1 TGGGG
6 GWRRRARTSQRP
18 RQHRQ
23 SRESSREAPR
33 SAPPSAPLG
42 GRPARE
48 PLRSRSPG
56 AAALRTLG
64 PILSILLRFL
74 HLGLGSGGCRED
86 VPPSGRGKKE
96 EKMKKYQRALALVSC
111 LSLCSLVWLPSWHV
125 CCKESSSPSSYYS
138 QDDSC
143 TLENEDVQFQEKDK
157 RKGPI
162 NTELSEKVGS
172 NLPIPPQ
179 ENKLKDDYIVDVQN
193 TESKKLS
200 SSVVKTLP
208 AVDLHEDSS
217 TVVVGSENIEN
228 ISSSS
233 TSEITPISKLD
244 EIEEPGTVPIAKPSE
259 IEQSETDCDVG
270 EALDG
275 NAPVDQPAFVSS
287 PESLVGQH
295 IENVSSSHGKGKITK
310 SEFESEVSTSEQRD
324 GDPKSAL
331 NASDN
336 LKNEILQS
344 SDYTKPGEI
353 DPTSVASP
361 KDPEDIPTFD
371 EWKKKVMEVEKEKS
385 QSMHPSSNGGLHAT
399 KKVQKNRNNYASV
412 ECGAKILA
420 ANPEAKSTSAILIE
434 NMDLYMLN
442 PCSTKIW
449 FVIELCEP
457 IQVKQLDIANY
468 ELFSSTPK
476 DFLVSI
482 SDRYPTNKW
491 IKLGTFH
498 GRDERNVQSFPLDE
512 QMYAKYVKMFIKYIK
527 VELIS
532 HFGSEHFC
540 PLSLIRVFGTS
551 MVEEYEEIADSQ
563 YQSERQELFDEDYD
577 YPLDYN
583 TGEDKSSKNLLGS
596 ATNAILNMVN
606 IAANILGAKT
616 EDLTEGNRSISEN
629 TTATTTPKMPES
641 VPVSSL
647 VTAPEFVTTEEHRE
661 DIEVSSPDIPKESP
675 IVQLVQEEE
684 EDASPSTVTLLGSGE
699 QEDESSP
706 WFELET
712 QIFCSEL
719 ATICCISTFS
729 EYIYEWC
736 SVSVAFYRQRS
747 RTAVNKERNDLVSFQ
762 PPLLLPAGSVDVSVL
777 QPQSE
782 ELNSKS
788 KENEAETIVGGDLS
802 SMGQGDLTNHTI
814 DAIELEPS
822 HPQTLSQSLHLD
834 VTPEINSLSKI
845 EVSESIKYETDPIP
859 SQVVPQEGFVEVDNE
874 TEKKSVSFSS
884 IEKPAVI
891 YETSKVNEVMDT
903 IVKEDVN
910 SMQIITK
917 LSETIVPPVNTP
929 TVPES
934 EDGEA
939 KINIADTPKQ
949 ILTPVVDSST
959 LPEVKEEEQSPEDAL
974 LRGLQRT
981 ATDFYAELQNSTD
994 LGYANGNL
1002 VHGSNQKES
1011 VFMRLNNRIKA
1022 LEVNMSLSGR
1032 YLEEL
1037 SQRYRK
1043 QMEEMQKAFNKTIV
1057 KLQNTSRIAEEQD
1070 QRQTE
1075 AIQLLQAQLT
1085 NMTQLV
1091 SNLSTTVAELK
1102 REVSDRQSY
1111 LVICLVLCVVLGLML
1126 CMQRCRNTPQFD
1138 GDFISQLPK
1147 SSQYPSPKR
1156 CFSSYDDMNLKRRT
1170 SFPLIRSKSLQLTG
1184 KEVDPN
1190 DLYIV
1195 EPLKFS
1201 PEKKKK
1207 RCKYKTEKIETIKPA
1222 DPLHPIANGDI
1233 KGRKPFTNQRDFSNM
1248 GEVYHSSYK
1257 GPPSE
1262 GSSETSSQSEES
1274 YFCGIS
1280 ACTSL
1285 CNGQTQKT
1293 KTEKRALKRRR
1304 SKVQDQGKLLKTLIQ
1319 TKSGSLPS
1327 LHDIIKGNKELTVGT
1342 FGVTAVSGHI

>member
-1 TGGGG
+1 
-6 GWRRRARTSQRP
+6 
-18 RQHRQ
+18 
-23 SRESSREAPR
+23 
-33 SAPPSAPLG
+33 
-42 GRPARE
+42 
-48 PLRSRSPG
+48 
-56 AAALRTLG
+56 
-64 PILSILLRFL
+64 
-74 HLGLGSGGCRED
+74 
-86 VPPSGRGKKE
+86 
-96 EKMKKYQRALALVSC
+96 MKKYRRALALVSC
-111 LSLCSLVWLPSWHV
+111 LSLCSLVWLPSWRV
-125 CCKESSSPSSYYS
+125 CCKESSSASASSYYS
-138 QDDSC
+138 PDDNC
-143 TLENEDVQFQEKDK
+143 ALENEDVQFQKKVE
-157 RKGPI
+157 REEPI
-162 NTELSEKVGS
+162 NTELSGKSGS
-172 NLPIPPQ
+172 NLPIPP
-179 ENKLKDDYIVDVQN
+179 EEHKLKDDYFVDVQKM
-193 TESKKLS
+193 ESKKLS
-200 SSVVKTLP
+200 PPVVETLP
-208 AVDLHEDSS
+208 TVDLHEDSS
-217 TVVVGSENIEN
+217 NVVVGSENVEN

-233 TSEITPISKLD
+233 TSEITPVSKLD
-244 EIEEPGTVPIAKPSE
+244 EIEKSGTIPVAKTSE
-259 IEQSETDCDVG
+259 TEQSETDCDVG
-270 EALDG
+270 EALD
-275 NAPVDQPAFVSS
+275 ASASIEQPSFVSP

-295 IENVSSSHGKGKITK
+295 IENASSSHGKGKITK
-310 SEFESEVSTSEQRD
+310 SEFESKVAASEKGND
-324 GDPKSAL
+324 DPKSAL

-336 LKNEILQS
+336 LKNES

-353 DPTSVASP
+353 DPTSVTSP

-385 QSMHPSSNGGLHAT
+385 QSMHPSSNGGSHAT

-512 QMYAKYVKMFIKYIK
+512 QMYAKYVK
-527 VELIS
+527 VELVS

-563 YQSERQELFDEDYD
+563 YHSERQELFDEDYD

-616 EDLTEGNRSISEN
+616 EDLAEGNKSISEN
-629 TTATTTPKMPES
+629 ATATTASKMPES
-641 VPVSSL
+641 TPVSTPVPSPEYITTEVPVHDMEPS
-647 VTAPEFVTTEEHRE
+647 T
-661 DIEVSSPDIPKESP
+661 PDTPKESP

-684 EDASPSTVTLLGSGE
+684 EEASPSTVTLLGSGE

-706 WFELET
+706 WFESET

-719 ATICCISTFS
+719 TTICCISSFS
-729 EYIYEWC
+729 EYVFKWC
-736 SVSVAFYRQRS
+736 SVRVALYWQRS
-747 RTAVNKERNDLVSFQ
+747 RTALSKGKDYLVSAQ
-762 PPLLLPAGSVDVSVL
+762 PPLLLPAESVEVSVL
-777 QPQSE
+777 KPLSGE
-782 ELNSKS
+782 SDKKDMER
-788 KENEAETIVGGDLS
+788 EAEIVLADLS
-802 SMGQGDLTNHTI
+802 SMHQGDLMNHTV

-822 HPQTLSQSLHLD
+822 HPQTLSQSLLLD
-834 VTPEINSLSKI
+834 ITPEINSLSEI
-845 EVSESIKYETDPIP
+845 EVSESVKYEAGHTP
-859 SQVVPQEGFVEVDNE
+859 SQVIPQESSIEVDNE
-874 TEKKSVSFSS
+874 TEKKSESFSS
-884 IEKPAVI
+884 IEKPSVT
-891 YETSKVNEVMDT
+891 YETNKVNEVMDN
-903 IVKEDVN
+903 IIREDMN
-910 SMQIITK
+910 SIQITTK
-917 LSETIVPPVNTP
+917 LSETIVPPLNTA
-929 TVPES
+929 TVPDI

-939 KINIADTPKQ
+939 KMNIADTPKQ
-949 ILTPVVDSST
+949 ILTPVVDSSS

-974 LRGLQRT
+974 LKGLQRT

-1085 NMTQLV
+1085 NMTLLV

-1102 REVSDRQSY
+1102 QEVSDRQSY
-1111 LVICLVLCVVLGLML
+1111 LVISLILCVVLGLML
-1126 CMQRCRNTPQFD
+1126 CMQRCRNTSQFD
-1138 GDFISQLPK
+1138 GDYISKLPK
-1147 SSQYPSPKR
+1147 SNQYPSPKR

-1207 RCKYKTEKIETIKPA
+1207 RCKYKIEKIETIKSA

-1285 CNGQTQKT
+1285 CNGQSQKT

-1304 SKVQDQGKLLKTLIQ
+1304 SKVQDQGKLIKTLIQ

-1327 LHDIIKGNKELTVGT
+1327 LHDIIKGNKEITVGT
-1342 FGVTAVSGHI
+1342 FGVTAVSGHT

>member
-1 TGGGG
+1 
-6 GWRRRARTSQRP
+6 
-18 RQHRQ
+18 
-23 SRESSREAPR
+23 
-33 SAPPSAPLG
+33 
-42 GRPARE
+42 
-48 PLRSRSPG
+48 
-56 AAALRTLG
+56 
-64 PILSILLRFL
+64 
-74 HLGLGSGGCRED
+74 
-86 VPPSGRGKKE
+86 
-96 EKMKKYQRALALVSC
+96 MKKCRRALALC
-111 LSLCSLVWLPSWHV
+111 LFLCSLAWLPRWQV
-125 CCKESSSPSSYYS
+125 CCKESPSATSYYTQDDNCPNEEEPIEKKEEAGRLSESTLLKDSISNTANPPGEDHFGDDCVADDQSTQANLLSPSADETFPSV
-138 QDDSC
+138 D
-143 TLENEDVQFQEKDK
+143 
-157 RKGPI
+157 
-162 NTELSEKVGS
+162 LSEDS
-172 NLPIPPQ
+172 SSIAA
-179 ENKLKDDYIVDVQN
+179 N
-193 TESKKLS
+193 TES
-200 SSVVKTLP
+200 V
-208 AVDLHEDSS
+208 
-217 TVVVGSENIEN
+217 EN

-233 TSEITPISKLD
+233 TSQMTPISQPN
-244 EIEEPGTVPIAKPSE
+244 EIENSGAEASVASSIDV
-259 IEQSETDCDVG
+259 EQSETDCDIGGTLETEPQVKSSS
-270 EALDG
+270 
-275 NAPVDQPAFVSS
+275 FVTP

-295 IENVSSSHGKGKITK
+295 IENSSSSHGKGKITK
-310 SEFESEVSTSEQRD
+310 SEFESRVSEGAQGAED
-324 GDPKSAL
+324 QKSAL
-331 NASDN
+331 NTSDN
-336 LKNEILQS
+336 LKRERA
-344 SDYTKPGEI
+344 DYKKAVEI
-353 DPTSVASP
+353 DPTSVVSP
-361 KDPEDIPTFD
+361 KDPGDIPTFD

-385 QSMHPSSNGGLHAT
+385 LSAGQSMHPSSNGGQHST

-482 SDRYPTNKW
+482 SDRYPTSKW

-527 VELIS
+527 VELVS

-563 YQSERQELFDEDYD
+563 YHSERQELFDEDYD

-616 EDLTEGNRSISEN
+616 EDLVEAEGNKSLSEN
-629 TTATTTPKMPES
+629 TTTIAAPNMPEPTP
-641 VPVSSL
+641 VPS
-647 VTAPEFVTTEEHRE
+647 PGFVTTEVHP
-661 DIEVSSPDIPKESP
+661 PDTEPSTLEFPKESP

-684 EDASPSTVTLLGSGE
+684 EETSPSTVTLLGHDE
-699 QEDESSP
+699 QEEESLA
-706 WFELET
+706 WFEFET
-712 QIFCSEL
+712 QIYCSE
-719 ATICCISTFS
+719 AAASCCLPSFS
-729 EYIYEWC
+729 EYLFKWC
-736 SVSVAFYRQRS
+736 SVAVALHRQRS
-747 RTAVNKERNDLVSFQ
+747 TSSKKKESPETPRPPPALPTELANVSVTQ
-762 PPLLLPAGSVDVSVL
+762 PPPGESDSHVVAGE
-777 QPQSE
+777 SE
-782 ELNSKS
+782 
-788 KENEAETIVGGDLS
+788 APVVGGLRS
-802 SMGQGDLTNHTI
+802 AVQEELTNHTV

-822 HPQTLSQSLHLD
+822 HPQTVSQSLPME
-834 VTPEINSLSKI
+834 VTPEMKLVSQGEGSKPTKH
-845 EVSESIKYETDPIP
+845 EVGQTA
-859 SQVVPQEGFVEVDNE
+859 SQVVPRERTTDASTE
-874 TEKKSVSFSS
+874 TERRSESADAEEKHSAIFETSTLSEARDSSLKVDVSSAPMVPTPPETITQADYPVTTS
-884 IEKPAVI
+884 DVEAGEARATPADTQRPVSTPAV
-891 YETSKVNEVMDT
+891 ES
-903 IVKEDVN
+903 
-910 SMQIITK
+910 
-917 LSETIVPPVNTP
+917 PPVT
-929 TVPES
+929 
-934 EDGEA
+934 
-939 KINIADTPKQ
+939 
-949 ILTPVVDSST
+949 
-959 LPEVKEEEQSPEDAL
+959 EVRDEEQAPEDAL
-974 LRGLQRT
+974 LALPVSGGLQRT

-1043 QMEEMQKAFNKTIV
+1043 QMEEMQKAFNKTII

-1091 SNLSTTVAELK
+1091 SNLSSTVSELK

-1111 LVICLVLCVVLGLML
+1111 LVISLVLCVILGLML
-1126 CMQRCRNTPQFD
+1126 CMQRCRNSSHFD
-1138 GDFISQLPK
+1138 EDYNSGLPK
-1147 SSQYPSPKR
+1147 SNNYPSPKR

-1170 SFPLIRSKSLQLTG
+1170 SFPLIRSKSFQLSG
-1184 KEVDPN
+1184 KEADPD

-1195 EPLKFS
+1195 EPVKFS

-1207 RCKYKTEKIETIKPA
+1207 RCKYKAEKIETIKPA
-1222 DPLHPIANGDI
+1222 DPLHPVANGDI

-1285 CNGQTQKT
+1285 CNGQPQKT

-1319 TKSGSLPS
+1319 TKSGSMPS
-1327 LHDIIKGNKELTVGT
+1327 LHDIIKGNKEITVGT
-1342 FGVTAVSGHI
+1342 FGVTAVSGHV

>member
-1 TGGGG
+1 
-6 GWRRRARTSQRP
+6 
-18 RQHRQ
+18 
-23 SRESSREAPR
+23 
-33 SAPPSAPLG
+33 
-42 GRPARE
+42 
-48 PLRSRSPG
+48 
-56 AAALRTLG
+56 
-64 PILSILLRFL
+64 
-74 HLGLGSGGCRED
+74 
-86 VPPSGRGKKE
+86 
-96 EKMKKYQRALALVSC
+96 MKKYRRALALVSC

-125 CCKESSSPSSYYS
+125 CCKESSSASSYYS
-138 QDDSC
+138 QDDNC
-143 TLENEDVQFQEKDK
+143 ALENEDVQSQKKDE
-157 RKGPI
+157 RGGPV
-162 NTELSEKVGS
+162 NAELSGKVGS
-172 NLPIPPQ
+172 SLPVPPE
-179 ENKLKDDYIVDVQN
+179 ENKLKDDYIVNVQKQD

-200 SSVVKTLP
+200 PSVTETLP
-208 AVDLHEDSS
+208 TVDVHEDSS
-217 TVVVGSENIEN
+217 SVVVDSENTEN

-244 EIEEPGTVPIAKPSE
+244 EIEDSGTIPIAKPGE
-259 IEQSETDCDVG
+259 TEHSETDCDVG
-270 EALDG
+270 EALDA
-275 NAPVDQPAFVSS
+275 NAPVDQPSFVSP

-310 SEFESEVSTSEQRD
+310 SEFESKVSSSDQ
-324 GDPKSAL
+324 GGSDPKSAL
-331 NASDN
+331 NASSNN
-336 LKNEILQS
+336 LKNES

-353 DPTSVASP
+353 DPTPVTNS

-457 IQVKQLDIANY
+457 IQVKQFDIANY

-527 VELIS
+527 VELVS

-616 EDLTEGNRSISEN
+616 EDLTEGNKTISEN
-629 TTATTTPKMPES
+629 ASATAAPKMPES
-641 VPVSSL
+641 APVS
-647 VTAPEFVTTEEHRE
+647 APVPSHEFETTEGHVH
-661 DIEVSSPDIPKESP
+661 DIESLSPDTTKESP

-684 EDASPSTVTLLGSGE
+684 EEASPSTVTLLGSGE
-699 QEDESSP
+699 QEDETSP
-706 WFELET
+706 WFESET

-719 ATICCISTFS
+719 TTICCISSFS
-729 EYIYEWC
+729 EYIYKWC
-736 SVSVAFYRQRS
+736 SVRVARYRQRS
-747 RTAVNKERNDLVSFQ
+747 RTALSKQKEYLMSAE
-762 PPLLLPAGSVDVSVL
+762 PPLVLPEEPVDVSLLQPPGGEPDSNKEKDAETSVLDDLSGVL
-777 QPQSE
+777 QE
-782 ELNSKS
+782 
-788 KENEAETIVGGDLS
+788 DLI
-802 SMGQGDLTNHTI
+802 NHTL

-822 HPQTLSQSLHLD
+822 HPQTLSQSVLLD

-845 EVSESIKYETDPIP
+845 EVSEPVKYEAGHSP
-859 SQVVPQEGFVEVDNE
+859 SQVIPQDSSVEVDNE
-874 TEKKSVSFSS
+874 TEKRSESFSS
-884 IEKPAVI
+884 IEKPTVI
-891 YETSKVNEVMDT
+891 SETKILDKVMDNV
-903 IVKEDVN
+903 VKEDIN
-910 SMQIITK
+910 SMRITTK
-917 LSETIVPPVNTP
+917 PSETIVPPVNTATMP
-929 TVPES
+929 DIEA
-934 EDGEA
+934 GEA
-939 KINIADTPKQ
+939 KMNIADTPKQ
-949 ILTPVVDSST
+949 ISTPVVDSSS
-959 LPEVKEEEQSPEDAL
+959 LPEVKDDEQSPEDVL

-981 ATDFYAELQNSTD
+981 ATDFYAELQNSSD

-1102 REVSDRQSY
+1102 HEVSDRQSY
-1111 LVICLVLCVVLGLML
+1111 LVISLVLCVVLGLML
-1126 CMQRCRNTPQFD
+1126 CMQRCRNTSQFD
-1138 GDFISQLPK
+1138 GDYISKLPK
-1147 SSQYPSPKR
+1147 SNQYPSPKR
-1156 CFSSYDDMNLKRRT
+1156 CFSSYDDMSLKRRT

-1184 KEVDPN
+1184 KEVDPS

-1222 DPLHPIANGDI
+1222 DPLHPVANGDI

-1285 CNGQTQKT
+1285 CNGQSQKT

-1304 SKVQDQGKLLKTLIQ
+1304 SKVQDQGKLIKTLIQ

>member
-1 TGGGG
+1 
-6 GWRRRARTSQRP
+6 
-18 RQHRQ
+18 
-23 SRESSREAPR
+23 
-33 SAPPSAPLG
+33 
-42 GRPARE
+42 
-48 PLRSRSPG
+48 
-56 AAALRTLG
+56 
-64 PILSILLRFL
+64 
-74 HLGLGSGGCRED
+74 
-86 VPPSGRGKKE
+86 
-96 EKMKKYQRALALVSC
+96 MKKHRRALALASC
-111 LSLCSLVWLPSWHV
+111 LFLCSLVWLPSWHV
-125 CCKESSSPSSYYS
+125 CGKESSAASSYYP

-143 TLENEDVQFQEKDK
+143 ALENEDVQFQKKDE
-157 RKGPI
+157 RKEPI
-162 NTELSEKVGS
+162 NPELLEKVGS
-172 NLPIPPQ
+172 NLPVPP
-179 ENKLKDDYIVDVQN
+179 EEHKLKDDYLVDGQN
-193 TESKKLS
+193 AEPKQINP
-200 SSVVKTLP
+200 SVLETLP
-208 AVDLHEDSS
+208 IVDLHEDSS
-217 TVVVGSENIEN
+217 SIVVDSENIEN

-233 TSEITPISKLD
+233 TSVITPISKLD
-244 EIEEPGTVPIAKPSE
+244 EIEKYGTIPLAKPGE
-259 IEQSETDCDVG
+259 TEQAETACDVG
-270 EALDG
+270 EALDAS
-275 NAPVDQPAFVSS
+275 APADQPAFVSA

-295 IENVSSSHGKGKITK
+295 IENVSSAHGKGKITK
-310 SEFESEVSTSEQRD
+310 SEFESKVSGSEQD
-324 GDPKSAL
+324 GGDSKPSL

-336 LKNEILQS
+336 LKNES
-344 SDYTKPGEI
+344 SDHPKPGEMH
-353 DPTSVASP
+353 PASVASP
-361 KDPEDIPTFD
+361 KDPEAIPTFD

-385 QSMHPSSNGGLHAT
+385 LSAGQSMHLSSNGGLHAS

-527 VELIS
+527 VELVS

-563 YQSERQELFDEDYD
+563 YHSERQELFDEDYD
-577 YPLDYN
+577 YPLDYS

-596 ATNAILNMVN
+596 ATRN
-606 IAANILGAKT
+606 K
-616 EDLTEGNRSISEN
+616 SISEN
-629 TTATTTPKMPES
+629 AIATAAPEMPGPA
-641 VPVSSL
+641 PVSSP
-647 VTAPEFVTTEEHRE
+647 VPAPELVPTDGHRQGME
-661 DIEVSSPDIPKESP
+661 PSPPDSPKESP
-675 IVQLVQEEE
+675 IVQLVQEEDE
-684 EDASPSTVTLLGSGE
+684 EASPSTVTLLGSGE

-706 WFELET
+706 WFEAET
-712 QIFCSEL
+712 QILCSEL
-719 ATICCISTFS
+719 TTICCISSFS
-729 EYIYEWC
+729 EYIYKWC
-736 SVSVAFYRQRS
+736 SVKVAFYRQRS
-747 RTAVNKERNDLVSFQ
+747 RTALSKDRNVASAEL
-762 PPLLLPAGSVDVSVL
+762 PELLPAESEDVSVL
-777 QPQSE
+777 QPPSGDLDSKRSE
-782 ELNSKS
+782 E
-788 KENEAETIVGGDLS
+788 EADSSVSGDSGDLV
-802 SMGQGDLTNHTI
+802 NHTA

-822 HPQTLSQSLHLD
+822 HPQTLSQSLLLD
-834 VTPEINSLSKI
+834 VTPEITSSSKM
-845 EVSESIKYETDPIP
+845 EVSESVKQEIEYLPPQVI
-859 SQVVPQEGFVEVDNE
+859 SQESDAEVANE
-874 TEKKSVSFSS
+874 TEKSESFSS
-884 IEKPAVI
+884 GEKPTVI
-891 YETSKVNEVMDT
+891 YETKKANEATDT
-903 IVKEDVN
+903 VVKEDI
-910 SMQIITK
+910 SPTWTITK
-917 LSETIVPPVNTP
+917 VPETVVPMASTV
-929 TVPES
+929 TVPDS

-939 KINIADTPKQ
+939 ITSTADAPKQ
-949 ILTPVVDSST
+949 TMTPVVDSSP
-959 LPEVKEEEQSPEDAL
+959 PEIREEEQSPEDAL

-1043 QMEEMQKAFNKTIV
+1043 QMEEMQKAFNKTII

-1075 AIQLLQAQLT
+1075 AIQVLQAQLT

-1091 SNLSTTVAELK
+1091 SNLSATVAELK

-1111 LVICLVLCVVLGLML
+1111 LIISLVLCVVLGLMV
-1126 CMQRCRNTPQFD
+1126 CMQRCRNASQFD
-1138 GDFISQLPK
+1138 GDYNSKLPK

-1170 SFPLIRSKSLQLTG
+1170 SFPLIRSKSLQFTG
-1184 KEVDPN
+1184 KEVDPH

-1207 RCKYKTEKIETIKPA
+1207 RCKYKTEKIETIKSA
-1222 DPLHPIANGDI
+1222 EPLHPVANGDL

-1280 ACTSL
+1280 ACTGL
-1285 CNGQTQKT
+1285 CNGQSQKT

-1304 SKVQDQGKLLKTLIQ
+1304 SKVQEQGKLIKTLIQ

-1327 LHDIIKGNKELTVGT
+1327 LHDIIKGNKDISVGT

>member
-1 TGGGG
+1 
-6 GWRRRARTSQRP
+6 
-18 RQHRQ
+18 
-23 SRESSREAPR
+23 
-33 SAPPSAPLG
+33 
-42 GRPARE
+42 
-48 PLRSRSPG
+48 
-56 AAALRTLG
+56 
-64 PILSILLRFL
+64 
-74 HLGLGSGGCRED
+74 
-86 VPPSGRGKKE
+86 
-96 EKMKKYQRALALVSC
+96 MKKYRRALALVSC

-125 CCKESSSPSSYYS
+125 CCKESSSASSYYS
-138 QDDSC
+138 QDDNC
-143 TLENEDVQFQEKDK
+143 ALENEDVQSQKKDE
-157 RKGPI
+157 RREPV
-162 NTELSEKVGS
+162 NAELSGKVGS
-172 NLPIPPQ
+172 RLPVPPE
-179 ENKLKDDYIVDVQN
+179 ENKLKDDYIVNGQKQD

-200 SSVVKTLP
+200 PSVTETLP
-208 AVDLHEDSS
+208 TIDLHEDSS
-217 TVVVGSENIEN
+217 SVVVDSENTEN

-244 EIEEPGTVPIAKPSE
+244 EIEDSGTIPIAKPGE
-259 IEQSETDCDVG
+259 TEQSETDCDVG
-270 EALDG
+270 EALDS
-275 NAPVDQPAFVSS
+275 NVPVDQPSFVSP

-310 SEFESEVSTSEQRD
+310 SEFESKVSSGDQ
-324 GDPKSAL
+324 GGSDPKSAL
-331 NASDN
+331 NASSDN
-336 LKNEILQS
+336 LKNES

-353 DPTSVASP
+353 DPTPVTNS

-457 IQVKQLDIANY
+457 IQVKQFDIANY

-527 VELIS
+527 VELVS

-583 TGEDKSSKNLLGS
+583 TGEDKSSKNILGS

-616 EDLTEGNRSISEN
+616 EDLTEGNKTISEN
-629 TTATTTPKMPES
+629 ASATAAPKMPES
-641 VPVSSL
+641 APVS
-647 VTAPEFVTTEEHRE
+647 APVPSHEFETTEGHVHDTE
-661 DIEVSSPDIPKESP
+661 SSSQDTTKESP

-684 EDASPSTVTLLGSGE
+684 EEASPSTVTLLGSGE
-699 QEDESSP
+699 QEDETTL
-706 WFELET
+706 WFESET

-719 ATICCISTFS
+719 TTICCISSFS
-729 EYIYEWC
+729 EYIYKWC
-736 SVSVAFYRQRS
+736 SVRVARYRQCS
-747 RTAVNKERNDLVSFQ
+747 RTALNKEKEYLTSTEPPLVLPEEPVDISLLQ
-762 PPLLLPAGSVDVSVL
+762 PPGGESD
-777 QPQSE
+777 
-782 ELNSKS
+782 SKN
-788 KENEAETIVGGDLS
+788 KEKEAETIVLDDLS
-802 SMGQGDLTNHTI
+802 GVLQEDLINHTL

-822 HPQTLSQSLHLD
+822 HPQTLSQSVLLD

-845 EVSESIKYETDPIP
+845 EVSEPIKYEAGHSP
-859 SQVVPQEGFVEVDNE
+859 SQVIPQDSSIEVDNE
-874 TEKKSVSFSS
+874 TEKRSESFSS
-884 IEKPAVI
+884 IEKPTVI
-891 YETSKVNEVMDT
+891 YETKILDEVMDN
-903 IVKEDVN
+903 IVKEDIN
-910 SMQIITK
+910 SMQITTK
-917 LSETIVPPVNTP
+917 LSETIVPPVNTATMP
-929 TVPES
+929 DI

-939 KINIADTPKQ
+939 KMNIADTPKQ
-949 ILTPVVDSST
+949 ISTPVVDSS
-959 LPEVKEEEQSPEDAL
+959 LPEVKEDEQSPEDVL

-981 ATDFYAELQNSTD
+981 ATDFYAELQNSSD

-1102 REVSDRQSY
+1102 HEVSDRQSY
-1111 LVICLVLCVVLGLML
+1111 LVISLVLCVVLGLML
-1126 CMQRCRNTPQFD
+1126 CMQRCRNTSQFD
-1138 GDFISQLPK
+1138 GDYISKLPK
-1147 SSQYPSPKR
+1147 SNQYPSPKR
-1156 CFSSYDDMNLKRRT
+1156 CFSSYDDMSLKRRT

-1184 KEVDPN
+1184 KEVDPS

-1222 DPLHPIANGDI
+1222 DPLHPVANGDI

-1285 CNGQTQKT
+1285 CNGQSQKT

-1304 SKVQDQGKLLKTLIQ
+1304 SKVQDQGKLIKTLIQ

-1327 LHDIIKGNKELTVGT
+1327 LHDIIKGNKEITVGT

>member
-1 TGGGG
+1 
-6 GWRRRARTSQRP
+6 
-18 RQHRQ
+18 
-23 SRESSREAPR
+23 
-33 SAPPSAPLG
+33 
-42 GRPARE
+42 
-48 PLRSRSPG
+48 
-56 AAALRTLG
+56 
-64 PILSILLRFL
+64 
-74 HLGLGSGGCRED
+74 
-86 VPPSGRGKKE
+86 
-96 EKMKKYQRALALVSC
+96 MKKHRRALALVSC
-111 LSLCSLVWLPSWHV
+111 LFLCSAVWLPSWHV
-125 CCKESSSPSSYYS
+125 CCKESSSASASLYYS
-138 QDDSC
+138 QEDNC
-143 TLENEDVQFQEKDK
+143 ALGNEDVHFQKKDE
-157 RKGPI
+157 RKGST
-162 NTELSEKVGS
+162 NGELSGKLGS
-172 NLPIPPQ
+172 SVPVPLE
-179 ENKLKDDYIVDVQN
+179 ENKLKDEHIMDVQN
-193 TESKKLS
+193 TETKKLSQPVIETLQITDLHDDS
-200 SSVVKTLP
+200 SSVV
-208 AVDLHEDSS
+208 VS
-217 TVVVGSENIEN
+217 SENVEN

-233 TSEITPISKLD
+233 TSEFTPISKLD
-244 EIEEPGTVPIAKPSE
+244 EVEKSGTSSFQTKLSE
-259 IEQSETDCDVG
+259 SEQSETDCDVA
-270 EALDG
+270 EALDAD
-275 NAPVDQPAFVSS
+275 APVQQPSFVSP

-310 SEFESEVSTSEQRD
+310 SEFESKVSASE
-324 GDPKSAL
+324 KSDDNPAL

-336 LKNEILQS
+336 LKNES
-344 SDYTKPGEI
+344 SDYIKPGET
-353 DPTSVASP
+353 DPTSVANP

-385 QSMHPSSNGGLHAT
+385 QSLHPSSNGGPHAT

-457 IQVKQLDIANY
+457 IQVKQFDIANY

-527 VELIS
+527 VELVS

-583 TGEDKSSKNLLGS
+583 TVEDKSSKNLLGS

-616 EDLTEGNRSISEN
+616 EDLTEGNKSVSEN
-629 TTATTTPKMPES
+629 ATAATAPKMPES
-641 VPVSSL
+641 SPVSTPVSSTEYIISEVQVL
-647 VTAPEFVTTEEHRE
+647 DTEPSVLDTT
-661 DIEVSSPDIPKESP
+661 KESP

-684 EDASPSTVTLLGSGE
+684 EETSPSTVTLLGSGE

-706 WFELET
+706 WFDSET

-719 ATICCISTFS
+719 TTVCCVSSFS
-729 EYIYEWC
+729 EYIYQWC
-736 SVSVAFYRQRS
+736 SVRVARFWQHS
-747 RTAVNKERNDLVSFQ
+747 RTDRSKGKDNLGSLQ
-762 PPLLLPAGSVDVSVL
+762 PSLLLPAESVDVSVL
-777 QPQSE
+777 QPPSG
-782 ELNSKS
+782 ELDSKS
-788 KENEAETIVGGDLS
+788 IQREAEPLVDDLS
-802 SMGQGDLTNHTI
+802 SIHQSDLSNHTV
-814 DAIELEPS
+814 DPIELEPS
-822 HPQTLSQSLHLD
+822 HPQTLSQSVLLD
-834 VTPEINSLSKI
+834 VTPAISSLSKMD
-845 EVSESIKYETDPIP
+845 VADSARHETGHAPP
-859 SQVVPQEGFVEVDNE
+859 QVLPQESAVEVNGKI
-874 TEKKSVSFSS
+874 EKKSESFSS
-884 IEKPAVI
+884 VEKPSVI
-891 YETSKVNEVMDT
+891 YETNKVIEVTDN
-903 IVKEDVN
+903 IVKEDMAP
-910 SMQIITK
+910 MQIITK
-917 LSETIVPPVNTP
+917 PSETTIPPIITA
-929 TVPES
+929 TVS
-934 EDGEA
+934 DGEDPEA
-939 KINIADTPKQ
+939 KINVADTPKQ
-949 ILTPVVDSST
+949 VLTPVVDSSS
-959 LPEVKEEEQSPEDAL
+959 LSEVKEEEQSSEDAL

-1091 SNLSTTVAELK
+1091 SNLSTTVVELK

-1111 LVICLVLCVVLGLML
+1111 LVIALLLCVVLGLML
-1126 CMQRCRNTPQFD
+1126 CMQRCRSSSQFD
-1138 GDFISQLPK
+1138 GDFIPKLPK
-1147 SSQYPSPKR
+1147 SNQYPSPKR

-1207 RCKYKTEKIETIKPA
+1207 RCKYRTEKIETIKPA
-1222 DPLHPIANGDI
+1222 EPLHPVANGDI

-1285 CNGQTQKT
+1285 CNGQSQKT

-1327 LHDIIKGNKELTVGT
+1327 LHDIIKGNKEITVGT

>member
-1 TGGGG
+1 
-6 GWRRRARTSQRP
+6 
-18 RQHRQ
+18 
-23 SRESSREAPR
+23 
-33 SAPPSAPLG
+33 
-42 GRPARE
+42 
-48 PLRSRSPG
+48 
-56 AAALRTLG
+56 
-64 PILSILLRFL
+64 
-74 HLGLGSGGCRED
+74 
-86 VPPSGRGKKE
+86 
-96 EKMKKYQRALALVSC
+96 MKKYQRALALVSC
-111 LSLCSLVWLPSWHV
+111 LSLCSLVWLPSWRV
-125 CCKESSSPSSYYS
+125 CCKESSSASSYYS

-143 TLENEDVQFQEKDK
+143 TLENEDVQFQKKDGGE
-157 RKGPI
+157 GPASA
-162 NTELSEKVGS
+162 ELPGKVS
-172 NLPIPPQ
+172 SDLPVPP
-179 ENKLKDDYIVDVQN
+179 EEHRLKDDDVVDARSM
-193 TESKKLS
+193 ESKKLS
-200 SSVVKTLP
+200 PPVIETLSS
-208 AVDLHEDSS
+208 VDLHEDSS
-217 TVVVGSENIEN
+217 SVTVGSENNEN

-233 TSEITPISKLD
+233 TSEIIPISKPD
-244 EIEEPGTVPIAKPSE
+244 EIEKSGTIPVARPRETEPP
-259 IEQSETDCDVG
+259 ETDCDVG
-270 EALDG
+270 EALDAR
-275 NAPVDQPAFVSS
+275 APAPAHQPAFVR
-287 PESLVGQH
+287 PHESLVGQH

-310 SEFESEVSTSEQRD
+310 SEFAPKVSAGDQEG

-331 NASDN
+331 NASEN
-336 LKNEILQS
+336 LKSES
-344 SDYTKPGEI
+344 SDYTKPEEI
-353 DPTSVASP
+353 DPTSVTSP

-385 QSMHPSSNGGLHAT
+385 QSMHASANGGLHAT

-491 IKLGTFH
+491 VKLGTFH

-512 QMYAKYVKMFIKYIK
+512 QMYAKYVK
-527 VELIS
+527 VELLS

-583 TGEDKSSKNLLGS
+583 TGEDKASKNLLGS

-616 EDLTEGNRSISEN
+616 EGLAEGNKSVSEN
-629 TTATTTPKMPES
+629 ATAPAAPQMPQPAPAPAP
-641 VPVSSL
+641 VPS
-647 VTAPEFVTTEEHRE
+647 PEFVTTEEQGRAAE
-661 DIEVSSPDIPKESP
+661 PSPPDTPKESP
-675 IVQLVQEEE
+675 IVQLVQEDEE
-684 EDASPSTVTLLGSGE
+684 EASPSTVTLLGSGE

-706 WFELET
+706 WFESET

-719 ATICCISTFS
+719 TTVCCVSSFS
-729 EYIYEWC
+729 EYVYKWC
-736 SVSVAFYRQRS
+736 SVRAARYRQRS
-747 RTAVNKERNDLVSFQ
+747 RTAEDKGEDSLVPAP
-762 PPLLLPAGSVDVSVL
+762 PPLPLPAESVAVPVL
-777 QPQSE
+777 QPPSGELDSGRKE
-782 ELNSKS
+782 E
-788 KENEAETIVGGDLS
+788 EAGTVVPGDLS
-802 SMGQGDLTNHTI
+802 STHQGDLVNHTA
-814 DAIELEPS
+814 DVIELEPS
-822 HPQTLSQSLHLD
+822 HPQTLSQSLPLD
-834 VTPEINSLSKI
+834 VTPELSSSSKV
-845 EVSESIKYETDPIP
+845 EVPEPVKHEAGHTP
-859 SQVVPQEGFVEVDNE
+859 SQVTAQESSAEVGNGTEKRSESLGSVEKTAVVRE
-874 TEKKSVSFSS
+874 TELPEATE
-884 IEKPAVI
+884 IA
-891 YETSKVNEVMDT
+891 
-903 IVKEDVN
+903 VKESTGSVDVT
-910 SMQIITK
+910 TK
-917 LSETIVPPVNTP
+917 LSETVVPPADTAA
-929 TVPES
+929 VPNR
-934 EDGEA
+934 EDAEA
-939 KINIADTPKQ
+939 KTARADAPKPL
-949 ILTPVVDSST
+949 LTPVVDPAS
-959 LPEVKEEEQSPEDAL
+959 LPEVKEEEQSPEEAL

-1075 AIQLLQAQLT
+1075 SIQLLQAQLA
-1085 NMTQLV
+1085 NVTQLV
-1091 SNLSTTVAELK
+1091 SNLSATVAELK

-1111 LVICLVLCVVLGLML
+1111 LVMSLVLCVVLGLML
-1126 CMQRCRNTPQFD
+1126 CVQRCRNASQFD
-1138 GDFISQLPK
+1138 GDYTSRLPR
-1147 SSQYPSPKR
+1147 SSLYPSPRR

-1190 DLYIV
+1190 ALYIV

-1207 RCKYKTEKIETIKPA
+1207 RCKYKTDKIETIKPA
-1222 DPLHPIANGDI
+1222 DPLRPIANGDI
-1233 KGRKPFTNQRDFSNM
+1233 KGRKPFTNQRDFSNV

-1274 YFCGIS
+1274 YFCGIP

-1285 CNGQTQKT
+1285 CSGQSQRT

-1304 SKVQDQGKLLKTLIQ
+1304 SKVQDQGKLIKTLIQ

-1327 LHDIIKGNKELTVGT
+1327 LQDIIRGNKELAVGT

>member
-1 TGGGG
+1 
-6 GWRRRARTSQRP
+6 
-18 RQHRQ
+18 
-23 SRESSREAPR
+23 
-33 SAPPSAPLG
+33 
-42 GRPARE
+42 
-48 PLRSRSPG
+48 
-56 AAALRTLG
+56 
-64 PILSILLRFL
+64 
-74 HLGLGSGGCRED
+74 
-86 VPPSGRGKKE
+86 
-96 EKMKKYQRALALVSC
+96 MKKHRRALALASC
-111 LSLCSLVWLPSWHV
+111 LFLCSLVWLPSWHV
-125 CCKESSSPSSYYS
+125 CGKESSAASSYYP

-143 TLENEDVQFQEKDK
+143 ALENEDVQFQKKNAEPKQ
-157 RKGPI
+157 I
-162 NTELSEKVGS
+162 NPSVLET
-172 NLPIPPQ
+172 LPI
-179 ENKLKDDYIVDVQN
+179 
-193 TESKKLS
+193 
-200 SSVVKTLP
+200 
-208 AVDLHEDSS
+208 VDLHEDSS
-217 TVVVGSENIEN
+217 SIVVDSENIEN

-233 TSEITPISKLD
+233 TSVITPISKLD
-244 EIEEPGTVPIAKPSE
+244 EIEKYGTIPLAKPGE
-259 IEQSETDCDVG
+259 TEQAETACDVG
-270 EALDG
+270 EALDAS
-275 NAPVDQPAFVSS
+275 APADQPAFVSA

-295 IENVSSSHGKGKITK
+295 IENVSSAHGKGKITK
-310 SEFESEVSTSEQRD
+310 SEFESKVSGSEQD
-324 GDPKSAL
+324 GGDSKPSL

-336 LKNEILQS
+336 LKNES
-344 SDYTKPGEI
+344 SDHPKPGEMH
-353 DPTSVASP
+353 PASVASP
-361 KDPEDIPTFD
+361 KDPEAIPTFD

-385 QSMHPSSNGGLHAT
+385 QSMHLSSNGGLHAS

-527 VELIS
+527 VELVS

-563 YQSERQELFDEDYD
+563 YHSERQELFDEDYD
-577 YPLDYN
+577 YPLDYS

-616 EDLTEGNRSISEN
+616 EDLAEGNKSISEN
-629 TTATTTPKMPES
+629 AIATAAPEMPGPA
-641 VPVSSL
+641 PVSSP
-647 VTAPEFVTTEEHRE
+647 VPAPELVPTDGHRQGME
-661 DIEVSSPDIPKESP
+661 PSPPDSPKESP
-675 IVQLVQEEE
+675 IVQLVQEEDE
-684 EDASPSTVTLLGSGE
+684 EASPSTVTLLGSGE

-706 WFELET
+706 WFEAET
-712 QIFCSEL
+712 QILCSEL
-719 ATICCISTFS
+719 TTICCISSFS
-729 EYIYEWC
+729 EYIYKWC
-736 SVSVAFYRQRS
+736 SVKVAFYRQRS
-747 RTAVNKERNDLVSFQ
+747 RTALSKDRNVASAEL
-762 PPLLLPAGSVDVSVL
+762 PELLPAESEDVSVL
-777 QPQSE
+777 QPPSGDLDSKRSE
-782 ELNSKS
+782 E
-788 KENEAETIVGGDLS
+788 EADSSVSGDSGDLV
-802 SMGQGDLTNHTI
+802 NHTA

-822 HPQTLSQSLHLD
+822 HPQTLSQSLLLD
-834 VTPEINSLSKI
+834 VTPEITSSSKM
-845 EVSESIKYETDPIP
+845 EVSESVKQEIEYLPPQVI
-859 SQVVPQEGFVEVDNE
+859 SQESDAEVANE
-874 TEKKSVSFSS
+874 TEKSESFSS
-884 IEKPAVI
+884 GEKPTVI
-891 YETSKVNEVMDT
+891 YETKKANEATDT
-903 IVKEDVN
+903 VVKEDI
-910 SMQIITK
+910 SPTWTITK
-917 LSETIVPPVNTP
+917 VPETVVPMASTV
-929 TVPES
+929 TVPDS

-939 KINIADTPKQ
+939 ITSTADAPKQ
-949 ILTPVVDSST
+949 TMTPVVDSSP
-959 LPEVKEEEQSPEDAL
+959 PEIREEEQSPEDAL

-1043 QMEEMQKAFNKTIV
+1043 QMEEMQKAFNKTII

-1075 AIQLLQAQLT
+1075 AIQVLQAQLT

-1091 SNLSTTVAELK
+1091 SNLSATVAELK

-1111 LVICLVLCVVLGLML
+1111 LIISLVLCVVLGLMV
-1126 CMQRCRNTPQFD
+1126 CMQRCRNASQFD
-1138 GDFISQLPK
+1138 GDYNSKLPK

-1170 SFPLIRSKSLQLTG
+1170 SFPLIRSKSLQFTG
-1184 KEVDPN
+1184 KEVDPH

-1207 RCKYKTEKIETIKPA
+1207 RCKYKTEKIETIKSA
-1222 DPLHPIANGDI
+1222 EPLHPVANGDL

-1280 ACTSL
+1280 ACTGL
-1285 CNGQTQKT
+1285 CNGQSQKT

-1304 SKVQDQGKLLKTLIQ
+1304 SKVQEQGKLIKTLIQ

-1327 LHDIIKGNKELTVGT
+1327 LHDIIKGNKDISVGT